1 MRKGRVGEIPT
12 RNKTVLWCFCRG
24 APLSRSR
31 HQSPRILYKG
41 TVVMKRDL
49 FNSPQDTLSCSL
61 NTAELAVGNNMR
73 IVCRTLR
80 QTRGLVYRVWEF
92 SHSASIERLLCYS
105 NVRISRGKNGVKMK
119 AGISTWFCNV
129 MWGPKHTNFPLKSTM
144 SFNLQGNLTQLP

>member
-12 RNKTVLWCFCRG
+12 RNKTVLWCFCHG

-31 HQSPRILYKG
+31 HQSTRILYRG
-41 TVVMKRDL
+41 TALMKRDL

-105 NVRISRGKNGVKMK
+105 NVRISRRKTEWRWRQGFQHGFVT
-119 AGISTWFCNV
+119 S
-129 MWGPKHTNFPLKSTM
+129 GPKNTNFPLKTTK
-144 SFNLQGNLTQLP
+144 SFNLQGNLTQLPL